1 MMAPRSRPDPKRD
14 TLRQQGALHAH
25 PESVTDPL
33 FGSHDFFDARDLA
46 QVKYEMLRRVE
57 CDGTSVSQAAAAFGF
72 SRPSFYQARTVFAE
86 AGVTGLAH
94 RRRGPKAAHKL
105 TAPVREYIQQLRGGD
120 PDVNAPTLA
129 AKVVARFG
137 IAIHP
142 RTIERA
148 VRRAEK
154 KSP

>member
-1 MMAPRSRPDPKRD
+1 MAPRARPDPKRD
-14 TLRQQGALHAH
+14 TLRVQGALHAH
-25 PESVTDPL
+25 PETVTDPL
-33 FGSHDFFDARDLA
+33 FASHEFFDAHDLA

-57 CDGTSVSQAAAAFGF
+57 CDGASISQAAATFGF
-72 SRPSFYQARTVFAE
+72 SRPSFYQARTAFAA

-105 TAPVREYIQQLRGGD
+105 TTPVREYVQQLRGDD
-120 PDVNAPTLA
+120 PEVNAPTLA
-129 AKVVARFG
+129 AKVGERFG

-148 VRRAEK
+148 LRRTEK

>member
-1 MMAPRSRPDPKRD
+1 MSPRSRPDPKVD
-14 TLRQQGALHAH
+14 TLRAQGALHAH
-25 PESVTDPL
+25 PDTVTDSL
-33 FGSHDFFDARDLA
+33 FAGHEFFDARDLA

-57 CDGTSVSQAAAAFGF
+57 IEGASVSQAAIAFGF

-86 AGVTGLAH
+86 AGVAGLAH

-105 TAPVREYIQQLRGGD
+105 TAPVLDYVRQLRSTD
-120 PDVNAPTLA
+120 ADVSALTL
-129 AKVVARFG
+129 VARVSERFG

-148 VRRAEK
+148 LRRPEK
-154 KSP
+154 KSR